1 MRNRSLEVRG
11 DVDYLYVA
19 LLDFARP
26 MTAITQSRRCRVA
39 RTRPPSEP
47 STSMAAPSPAI
58 QRSSTSA
65 RAASSCTGPTGITQT
80 WTVASH
86 KGKSALVALELP
98 P

>member
-1 MRNRSLEVRG
+1 
-11 DVDYLYVA
+11 
-19 LLDFARP
+19 
-26 MTAITQSRRCRVA
+26 
-39 RTRPPSEP
+39 
-47 STSMAAPSPAI
+47 MAAPSPAI